1 MMPTTAQEYNNST
14 PKSHNEV
21 SPIVALSQNEVFPIV
36 ALSQSAQGKA
46 IESALGNIKWQ
57 GQYNIYFKDMQY
69 SRLTSTAKQQAVA
82 LEILRMMLV
91 QDVVQFENSVLH
103 LISSQHGLGSIN

>member
-1 MMPTTAQEYNNST
+1 MPTTAQEYNNST
-14 PKSHNEV
+14 PKSH
-21 SPIVALSQNEVFPIV
+21 NEVFPIV